1 MHKLKIKYM
10 TKSNK
15 LAMLLMAFA
24 ITAMP
29 LIFTSCSSGDDSDEE
44 NIDSSNQD
52 KTEIHHNVSIEN
64 QLKNSSWKQYKR
76 ISGGRTLTN
85 IERALSFTSTP
96 IEYGNYG
103 TCYRLKSGNKY
114 SGIWYVLEDGSLW
127 INSYKSDYDAKEKG
141 ENASGYGVGKLQM
154 LKNTTNELI
163 YCMKLSSEDNYYYY
177 TSINTGGD
185 SDSGNG
191 SSSYEKPDI
200 AFDDFT
206 AYQTKLK
213 VVYKIYNKDKANVT
227 SAKVYYG
234 TSSNPTKS
242 VSATVAG
249 VLITANISGLN
260 KGTTYYV
267 KCVATGKGGTTTTET
282 TKVITNY

>member
-1 MHKLKIKYM
+1 M
-10 TKSNK
+10 KSPSNRVSNV
-15 LAMLLMAFA
+15 LLGTTFMLLCMFFA
-24 ITAMP
+24 
-29 LIFTSCSSGDDSDEE
+29 LSSCTNSSSDEDTQE
-44 NIDSSNQD
+44 ETMCQHNI
-52 KTEIHHNVSIEN
+52 SIEN
-64 QLKNSSWKQYKR
+64 QLKNTCWKQYKR
-76 ISGGRTLTN
+76 ITGDGRTLTN
-85 IERALSFTSTP
+85 MQRILSFTPTP
-96 IEYGNYG
+96 VDFGTYG
-103 TCYRLKSGNKY
+103 TCYRTKSGDKY
-114 SGIWYVLEDGSLW
+114 CGIWFVQEDGTLCMY
-127 INSYKSDYDAKEKG
+127 SYKSDYDAKEKG

-185 SDSGNG
+185 RDSGNG

-213 VVYKIYNKDKANVT
+213 VVYKIYNKDEAKVT

-234 TSSNPTKS
+234 TSTNPTKS
-242 VSATVAG
+242 VSASVAG
-249 VLITANISGLN
+249 VLITANISGLK

-282 TKVITNY
+282 TKLITNY

>member
-1 MHKLKIKYM
+1 MKL
-10 TKSNK
+10 NK
-15 LAMLLMAFA
+15 LAKLLISFA
-24 ITAMP
+24 ITAIP
-29 LIFTSCSSGDDSDEE
+29 LIFTSCSGGDDNNED
-44 NIDSSNQD
+44 NLDSPNQD
-52 KTEIHHNVSIEN
+52 KTEIRHNVSIEN
-64 QLKNSSWKQYKR
+64 QLKNTSWKQYKR

-85 IERALSFTSTP
+85 MERTFSFTSTP

-114 SGIWYVLEDGSLW
+114 SGIWCVLEDGSLW
-127 INSYKSDYDAKEKG
+127 INSYKSDYDAKGKG
-141 ENASGYGVGKLQM
+141 ENAAGYGVGKLQL
-154 LKNTTNELI
+154 LKNSTNELV
-163 YCMKLSSEDNYYYY
+163 YCMKLDSEDTYYYY
-177 TSINTGGD
+177 TSINTEGD
-185 SDSGNG
+185 SDPDNG

-200 AFDDFT
+200 AFNDFT

-213 VVYKIYNKDKANVT
+213 VVYKIYNKDKAKVT

-242 VSATVAG
+242 VSATVSG
-249 VLITANISGLN
+249 VLITANISGLK

-267 KCVATGKGGTTTTET
+267 KCVATSKGGTTTTGT

>member
-1 MHKLKIKYM
+1 MKP
-10 TKSNK
+10 NK
-15 LAMLLMAFA
+15 LAMLLMSFA
-24 ITAMP
+24 IAAMP
-29 LIFTSCSSGDDSDEE
+29 LMLTSCSSGDDSDEE

-52 KTEIHHNVSIEN
+52 KTKIHHNVSIEN
-64 QLKNSSWKQYKR
+64 QLKNTSWKQYKR

-85 IERALSFTSTP
+85 MERALSFTSTP
-96 IEYGNYG
+96 IEFGNYG

-114 SGIWYVLEDGSLW
+114 SGIWCVLEDGSLW
-127 INSYKSDYDAKEKG
+127 INSYKSDYDAKGIG
-141 ENASGYGVGKLQM
+141 ENMAGYGVGKLQM

-163 YCMKLSSEDNYYYY
+163 YCMKLSSNNYYYY
-177 TSINTGGD
+177 TSINTEGD

-200 AFDDFT
+200 AFNDFT

-213 VVYKIYNKDKANVT
+213 VVYKIYNKDKAKVT

-234 TSSNPTKS
+234 TSSKPTKS
-242 VSATVAG
+242 VSGSIAG
-249 VLITANISGLN
+249 ALITANITGLK

>member
-1 MHKLKIKYM
+1 M

-64 QLKNSSWKQYKR
+64 QLKNTSWKQYKR

-127 INSYKSDYDAKEKG
+127 INTYKS
-141 ENASGYGVGKLQM
+141 
-154 LKNTTNELI
+154 
-163 YCMKLSSEDNYYYY
+163 
-177 TSINTGGD
+177 D

>member
-1 MHKLKIKYM
+1 MKL
-10 TKSNK
+10 NK
-15 LAMLLMAFA
+15 LAKLLISFA
-24 ITAMP
+24 ITATP
-29 LIFTSCSSGDDSDEE
+29 LIFTSCSSGDDNNEE
-44 NIDSSNQD
+44 NIDSPNID
-52 KTEIHHNVSIEN
+52 KTEIRHNVSIEN
-64 QLKNSSWKQYKR
+64 QLKNTSWKQYKR

-85 IERALSFTSTP
+85 MERTFSFTSTP

-114 SGIWYVLEDGSLW
+114 SGIWCVLEDGSLW
-127 INSYKSDYDAKEKG
+127 INSYKSDYDAKGKG
-141 ENASGYGVGKLQM
+141 ENAAGYGTGKLQM
-154 LKNTTNELI
+154 LKNSTNELV
-163 YCMKLSSEDNYYYY
+163 YCMKLDSEDTYYYY

-191 SSSYEKPDI
+191 STSYEKPDI
-200 AFDDFT
+200 AFNDFT

-213 VVYKIYNKDKANVT
+213 VVYKIYNKDKAKVT

-242 VSATVAG
+242 VTATVAG
-249 VLITANISGLN
+249 VLITANISGLT

-267 KCVATGKGGTTTTET
+267 KCVATGKGGTTTTGT

>member
-1 MHKLKIKYM
+1 MKP
-10 TKSNK
+10 NK
-15 LAMLLMAFA
+15 LAMLLMSFA
-24 ITAMP
+24 IAAMP
-29 LIFTSCSSGDDSDEE
+29 LMLTSCSSGDDSDEE

-64 QLKNSSWKQYKR
+64 QLKNTSWKQYKR

-85 IERALSFTSTP
+85 MERALSFTSTP
-96 IEYGNYG
+96 IEFGNYG

-114 SGIWYVLEDGSLW
+114 SGIWCVLEDGSLW
-127 INSYKSDYDAKEKG
+127 INSYKSDYDAKGIG
-141 ENASGYGVGKLQM
+141 ENMAGYGVGKLQM

-163 YCMKLSSEDNYYYY
+163 YCMKLSSDNYYYY
-177 TSINTGGD
+177 TSINTEGD

-200 AFDDFT
+200 AFNDFT

-213 VVYKIYNKDKANVT
+213 VVYKIYNKDKAKVT
-227 SAKVYYG
+227 YG
-234 TSSNPTKS
+234 TSSKPTRS
-242 VSATVAG
+242 VSCSIAVA
-249 VLITANISGLN
+249 LITANITGLK

>member
-1 MHKLKIKYM
+1 MKP
-10 TKSNK
+10 NK
-15 LAMLLMAFA
+15 LAMLLMSFA
-24 ITAMP
+24 IAAMP
-29 LIFTSCSSGDDSDEE
+29 LMLTSCSSGDDSDEE

-64 QLKNSSWKQYKR
+64 QLKNTSWKQYKR

-85 IERALSFTSTP
+85 MERALSFTSTP
-96 IEYGNYG
+96 IEFGNYG

-114 SGIWYVLEDGSLW
+114 SGIWCVLEDGSLW
-127 INSYKSDYDAKEKG
+127 INSYKSDYDAKGIG
-141 ENASGYGVGKLQM
+141 ENMAGYGVGKLQM

-163 YCMKLSSEDNYYYY
+163 YCMKLSSDNYYYY
-177 TSINTGGD
+177 TSINTEGD

-200 AFDDFT
+200 AFNDFT
-206 AYQTKLK
+206 AYQTKSK
-213 VVYKIYNKDKANVT
+213 VVYKIYNKDKAKVT

-234 TSSNPTKS
+234 TSSKPTRS
-242 VSATVAG
+242 VSGSIAG
-249 VLITANISGLN
+249 ALITANITGLK

>member
-1 MHKLKIKYM
+1 MKP
-10 TKSNK
+10 NK
-15 LAMLLMAFA
+15 LAMLLMSFA
-24 ITAMP
+24 IAAMP
-29 LIFTSCSSGDDSDEE
+29 LMLTSCSSGDDSDEE

-64 QLKNSSWKQYKR
+64 QLKNTSWKQYKR

-85 IERALSFTSTP
+85 MERALSFTSTP
-96 IEYGNYG
+96 IEFGNYG

-114 SGIWYVLEDGSLW
+114 SGIWCVLEDGSLW
-127 INSYKSDYDAKEKG
+127 INSYKSDYDAKGQG
-141 ENASGYGVGKLQM
+141 ENMAGYGVGKLQM
-154 LKNTTNELI
+154 LKNSTNELV
-163 YCMKLSSEDNYYYY
+163 YCMKLSSETYYYY
-177 TSINTGGD
+177 TSINTEGD

-200 AFDDFT
+200 AFNDFT

-213 VVYKIYNKDKANVT
+213 VVYKIYNKDKAKVT

-234 TSSNPTKS
+234 TSSKPTKS
-242 VSATVAG
+242 VSGSIAG
-249 VLITANISGLN
+249 TLITANITGLK

>member
-1 MHKLKIKYM
+1 MKP
-10 TKSNK
+10 NK
-15 LAMLLMAFA
+15 LAMLLMSFA
-24 ITAMP
+24 IAAMP
-29 LIFTSCSSGDDSDEE
+29 LILTSCRSGDDSDEE

-64 QLKNSSWKQYKR
+64 QLKNTSWKQYKR

-85 IERALSFTSTP
+85 MERALSFTSTP
-96 IEYGNYG
+96 IEFGNYG

-114 SGIWYVLEDGSLW
+114 SGIWCVLEDGSLW
-127 INSYKSDYDAKEKG
+127 INSYKSDYDAKGQG
-141 ENASGYGVGKLQM
+141 ENMAGYGVGKLQM
-154 LKNTTNELI
+154 LKNSTNELV
-163 YCMKLSSEDNYYYY
+163 YCMKLSSDTYYYY
-177 TSINTGGD
+177 TSINTEGD
-185 SDSGNG
+185 SDSGND

-200 AFDDFT
+200 AFNDFT

-213 VVYKIYNKDKANVT
+213 VVYKIYNKDKAKVT

-234 TSSNPTKS
+234 TSSKPTKS
-242 VSATVAG
+242 VSGSIAG
-249 VLITANISGLN
+249 TLITANITGLK